1 MKKVFVGVLVACLL
15 ILSISLLIPKLD
27 EEPVG
32 SVELSVNPNVEF
44 IINKDSK
51 VINILYKN
59 GDAEVLLSAEEDLIG
74 EDIDKVSKK
83 FVQLAIDA
91 GYIDVDT
98 AGETV
103 EFNVVVNNA
112 EVQKTISDNVT
123 NQINKCFD
131 ENGIF
136 GQAKAKVLEIANNAE
151 LLGVTAYKYQLILTA
166 KSLDPVK
173 TIDELKVLNEK
184 ELCTL
189 INGKVNEYKGIA
201 ADKMSDLV
209 TRIQTLINNSK
220 EMFNAEELIAELEEK
235 IENSN
240 LLTENAKELLKN
252 QLADAKENYNTL
264 KAAFEEAVQN
274 IINQVK
280 EESKTILENAKT
292 QLNTLKQEAKA
303 AIDAHKAD
311 FAANKEARL
320 AEIKAWREAQ
330 NAQ

>member
-15 ILSISLLIPKLD
+15 IVTVMLLIPKLD

-32 SVELSVNPNVEF
+32 SVELSVNPNVEL
-44 IINKDSK
+44 IINKDNK
-51 VINILYKN
+51 VINVLYRN
-59 GDAEVLLSAEEDLIG
+59 GDAEVLFSGEDLIG
-74 EDIDKVSKK
+74 MDVEEVSKR

-98 AGETV
+98 TGETV
-103 EFNVVVNNA
+103 EYNVIVNNA
-112 EVQKTISDNVT
+112 ELQKTISDNLT
-123 NQINKCFD
+123 KEINKCFD

-136 GQAKAKVLEIANNAE
+136 GQAKAKVLEIADEAQ

-173 TIDELKVLNEK
+173 DFDELKALSEK
-184 ELCTL
+184 ELCEL

-201 ADKMSDLV
+201 ADKMSDLI
-209 TRIQTLINNSK
+209 TRIQTLISNSTA
-220 EMFNAEELIAELEEK
+220 MFDAEALIEELEQRIEE
-235 IENSN
+235 ST
-240 LLTENAKELLKN
+240 LLPEVAKEELRNALSE
-252 QLADAKENYNTL
+252 AKENYNEL

-280 EESKTILENAKT
+280 EESKTIIENAKT
-292 QLNTLKQEAKA
+292 QLSTLKQEAKA
-303 AIDAHKAD
+303 AVDAHKAE
-311 FAANKEARL
+311 FKANKEARL
-320 AEIKAWREAQ
+320 AEIKAWRESQ

>member
-15 ILSISLLIPKLD
+15 IVTVMLLIPKLD

-44 IINKDSK
+44 IINKDNK
-51 VINILYKN
+51 VINVLYKN
-59 GDAEVLLSAEEDLIG
+59 GDAEVLFSAEEDLIG
-74 EDIDKVSKK
+74 MDIEEVGKM

-98 AGETV
+98 TGETV
-103 EFNVVVNNA
+103 EYNVVVNNA
-112 EVQKTISDNVT
+112 EIQKTISDKLT
-123 NQINKCFD
+123 KEINKCFD

-136 GQAKAKVLEIANNAE
+136 GQAKAKVLAIADQAQ

-173 TIDELKVLNEK
+173 SVEELKTLSEK
-184 ELCTL
+184 ELCDL

-201 ADKMSDLV
+201 ADKMGDLV
-209 TRIQTLINNSK
+209 TRIQTLISNST
-220 EMFNAEELIAELEEK
+220 EMFNAEELIAELEQR
-235 IENSN
+235 IEEST
-240 LLTENAKELLKN
+240 LLPEIAKEELRN
-252 QLADAKENYNTL
+252 SLAEAKENYNEL

-280 EESKTILENAKT
+280 EESKTIIENAKT
-292 QLNTLKQEAKA
+292 QLNTLKQQAKA
-303 AIDAHKAD
+303 AIDAHKSE
-311 FAANKEARL
+311 FEANKEARL